1 MGLMFWALT
10 FDTVGKILI
19 AVMALLVHKRIKREK
34 GIDKL
39 VLREMKLE
47 QSIGVLAI
55 LLIITGYVLH
65 LYAL

>member
-1 MGLMFWALT
+1 MVLEFWALT

-47 QSIGVLAI
+47 QSIGILAI
-55 LLIITGYVLH
+55 LLIVTGYVLH

>member
-1 MGLMFWALT
+1 MVLEFWALT

-19 AVMALLVHKRIKREK
+19 AVMALLVHRRIKREG
-34 GIDKL
+34 GIGKRAL
-39 VLREMKLE
+39 KEMKLE

>member
-19 AVMALLVHKRIKREK
+19 AVMALLVHTRIKKEK
-34 GIDKL
+34 GIDKI
-39 VLREMKLE
+39 VLKEMKLE
-47 QSIGVLAI
+47 QSIGALAI

>member
-19 AVMALLVHKRIKREK
+19 AVMALLVHTRIKKEK
-34 GIDKL
+34 GIDKI
-39 VLREMKLE
+39 VLKEMKLE
-47 QSIGVLAI
+47 QSIGALAI
-55 LLIITGYVLH
+55 LLIIAGYVLH